1 MDKVTSLD
9 RSVRQLKMAKVSIF
23 TSFVLLSVLLF
34 FASVQAQNSPLKIID
49 QPKPG
54 LPPSSSTLDVQ
65 GSVILL
71 IEFSSTGSIE
81 DVVVLK
87 RLPILTELAIEA
99 AKMITF
105 EPATKDGKPI
115 SLKKV
120 ATYNYLP
127 GGWSSMGIS
136 DFANES
142 NSKKNDMQAE
152 SVIKRA
158 VKYLGGDK
166 YLNVKTQVSEGT
178 FSVIRENR
186 VISYQKFTDAIIFPD
201 TQRTDFKGGG
211 VTVVQTNK
219 GDSGWVYDG
228 DQEIVKD
235 QTKTQLDNFRR
246 GIRISLDN
254 LLRGGWKGDATLTYV
269 GKRPSTLG
277 KRNDVVKLTY
287 KDGFAIEFEFSADEG
302 IPQRSIYKT
311 TNDSGEE
318 STETELYAQWITV
331 GGIRTPN
338 IIDRRTNNDPAS
350 RINFNSIK
358 FNEQIPDSVFEK
370 PANNKRP
377 PSLDL

>member
-1 MDKVTSLD
+1 
-9 RSVRQLKMAKVSIF
+9 MAKISIF

-34 FASVQAQNSPLKIID
+34 FAPAQAQNSPLKIID

-54 LPPSSSTLDVQ
+54 T
-65 GSVILL
+65 
-71 IEFSSTGSIE
+71 
-81 DVVVLK
+81 
-87 RLPILTELAIEA
+87 AAEA
-99 AKMITF
+99 
-105 EPATKDGKPI
+105 
-115 SLKKV
+115 
-120 ATYNYLP
+120 
-127 GGWSSMGIS
+127 
-136 DFANES
+136 
-142 NSKKNDMQAE
+142 
-152 SVIKRA
+152 VIKRA
-158 VKYLGGDK
+158 VDYLGGDK

-318 STETELYAQWITV
+318 SIEMELYAQWITV